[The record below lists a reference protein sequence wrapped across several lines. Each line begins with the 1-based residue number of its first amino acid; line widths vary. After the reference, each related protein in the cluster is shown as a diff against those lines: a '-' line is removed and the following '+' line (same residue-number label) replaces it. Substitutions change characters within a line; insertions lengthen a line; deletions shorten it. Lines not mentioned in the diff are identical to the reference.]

1 MKYEKGSRGLKGITL
16 QQRWVK
22 KWGYSLHVSTET
34 LKRKFTVHKE
44 EKPGHVKKDC
54 GDCKKLCAKLK
65 RCIDPFDTKSYP
77 TELINI

>member
-1 MKYEKGSRGLKGITL
+1 M
-16 QQRWVK
+16 VC
-22 KWGYSLHVSTET
+22 
-34 LKRKFTVHKE
+34 KRKFTVHKE